1 MSACVMVTLPDDVY
15 RSAER
20 LAQLTSRDVAD
31 VLAEALT
38 LSLPSLS
45 PSAVS
50 IRAVEKL
57 SDAEVLELT
66 ELQMEPEQG
75 RRLSALLQRQQAG
88 ELSDAERPELLALM
102 QYYQEA
108 LLRKAQALQEAVLR
122 GLREPLKP

>member
-1 MSACVMVTLPDDVY
+1 MSTCVTVTLPEDVY

-20 LAQLTSRDVAD
+20 LAQLTNRDVAD
-31 VLAEALT
+31 VLADALT

-45 PSAVS
+45 PSAVPV
-50 IRAVEKL
+50 RAVEQL
-57 SDAEVLELT
+57 SDTEVLELT
-66 ELQMEPEQG
+66 ELQMEPEQD

-108 LLRKAQALQEAVLR
+108 LLRKAQALQEAVRR
-122 GLREPLKP
+122 GLREPLNP

>member
-1 MSACVMVTLPDDVY
+1 MSTCITVTLPDDVY

-31 VLAEALT
+31 VLVDTLT

-45 PSAVS
+45 PSAVPV
-50 IRAVEKL
+50 RAVEQL
-57 SDAEVLELT
+57 SDTEVLELT
-66 ELQMEPEQG
+66 ELQMEPEQD

>member
-1 MSACVMVTLPDDVY
+1 MSTCVTVTLPDDVY

-31 VLAEALT
+31 VLADALT

-50 IRAVEKL
+50 VRVVEQL

-66 ELQMEPEQG
+66 ELQMEPEQD
-75 RRLSALLQRQQAG
+75 RRLSTLLQRQQAG

-102 QYYQEA
+102 QGYQEA
-108 LLRKAQALQEAVLR
+108 LLRKAQALQEAVRR
-122 GLREPLKP
+122 GLCEPLEP